1 MRRIALALILL
12 LPVAAFAQPA
22 PQAIPVGV
30 VAIARHP
37 VNAGNDFVGRV
48 EAMQKVDLQARVTG
62 FLQSVDFREG
72 GLVKEGDTLFHLE
85 SEPFAAA
92 QMQARGALMQAQSQ
106 LTNATV
112 QLQRAQELLRTNAG
126 SVATRDDRQA
136 AQLSAQGAVMS
147 ADADLR
153 TATINLGY
161 TTITAPISG
170 RIGRTAVT
178 KGNVVNP
185 QSGVLATI
193 VSLDPVYLTF
203 PVSERDLLHIRRE
216 GGRAAAAANLVVRL
230 RFADGSLY
238 NQVGRL
244 DFLDASVD
252 RGTDTITVR
261 AQVPNPD
268 GTLIDGQ
275 FVRVRVEGVEPE
287 QALLVPQAALLTDQQ
302 GSYVFVVENGHAVA
316 RRLTTGTEVGRDVVV
331 QEGLREGEQVVVEG
345 LMALRAGAA
354 VLASPAKGI

>member
-12 LPVAAFAQPA
+12 LPAAALAQPA

-30 VAIARHP
+30 VTIARHP
-37 VNAGNDFVGRV
+37 VNAGTDFVGRV
-48 EAMQKVDLQARVTG
+48 EAMQKVDLRARVTG
-62 FLQSVDFREG
+62 FLESVDFQEG
-72 GLVKEGDTLFHLE
+72 RLVKEGDTLFHIE
-85 SEPFAAA
+85 REPFVAA
-92 QMQARGALMQAQSQ
+92 QMQARGSLMQAQSQ
-106 LTNATV
+106 LANATV
-112 QLQRAQELLRTNAG
+112 QLQRAQELMRTSAG

-136 AQLSAQGAVMS
+136 AQLSAQGAAMS

-161 TTITAPISG
+161 TIITAPISG
-170 RIGRTAVT
+170 RIGRTALT
-178 KGNVVNP
+178 KGNVVSP

-203 PVSERDLLHIRRE
+203 PVSERDLLHYRRE
-216 GGRAAAAANLVVRL
+216 GNRAAAAASLVVRL

-238 NQVGRL
+238 NQVGHL
-244 DFLDASVD
+244 DFLDTSVD
-252 RGTDTITVR
+252 RGTDTITAR

-268 GTLIDGQ
+268 GVLVDGQ
-275 FVRVRVEGVEPE
+275 FVRVRVQGVEPE

-316 RRLTTGTEVGRDVVV
+316 RRLTTGADVGRDVVV